1 MVGGLFLRFCFS
13 SVVAF
18 DALEWLGFWAWS
30 QVLGFWGFKVLDL
43 DAVFLFWVCSPQAE
57 KIHISNHSDSLLST

>member
-1 MVGGLFLRFCFS
+1 MVGGLFLIFCFS

-18 DALEWLGFWAWS
+18 DALEWLGFWVWS

-43 DAVFLFWVCSPQAE
+43 EAVFLFWVW
-57 KIHISNHSDSLLST
+57 L